1 MKVDVYTSYPSVDL
15 SAWDDDLRLPIY
27 SFKISEFDE
36 MLSHVHPQNLFD
48 LIYSYLMNRFESGIV
63 SGSVDS
69 EVTVIITYSEVIFN
83 ACRVF
88 LHDAKKKY
96 DNRVP
101 VELTLHVVDGESE
114 SFTARVTSTGEII
127 APEGCNLEG
136 VFDCYDRALD
146 RMLDLSPEYL
156 DIVKKD
162 VQLRELD
169 T

>member
-1 MKVDVYTSYPSVDL
+1 MQVDVYTSYPNVDL
-15 SAWDDDLRLPIY
+15 SAWNDGANLPNY

-88 LHDAKKKY
+88 LHDAKKY

-101 VELTLHVVDGESE
+101 VELNLHVVDSESE
-114 SFTARVTSTGEII
+114 LFAARVTSIGKII

-136 VFDCYDRALD
+136 IFDCYDRALD